1 MTENFLAS
9 LRVMG
14 LGLLGIFTVAVVLML
29 IMMLLTKIF
38 PAKQQET
45 DEEIAA
51 EEENAELSESA
62 DKNRI
67 SS

>member
-14 LGLLGIFTVAVVLML
+14 LGMLGIFTVAVVLML

-62 DKNRI
+62 DKNQR
-67 SS
+67 

>member
-14 LGLLGIFTVAVVLML
+14 LGMLGIFTVAVVLML

>member
-14 LGLLGIFTVAVVLML
+14 LGMLGIFTVAVVLML

-51 EEENAELSESA
+51 EEGNAELSESA
-62 DKNRI
+62 DRNQR
-67 SS
+67 

>member
-14 LGLLGIFTVAVVLML
+14 LGMLGIFTVAVVLML

-62 DKNRI
+62 DKNQI

>member
-14 LGLLGIFTVAVVLML
+14 LGMLGIFTVAVVLML

-51 EEENAELSESA
+51 EEENAELSECA
-62 DKNRI
+62 DKNQR
-67 SS
+67 